1 MSPGRTDPSS
11 DDIAL
16 AERLFAEW
24 NGGAGTSKGRIEMR
38 EWGDT
43 TAHGRRFDRFIRR
56 TLGRSTSRA
65 SRQTNRIGDLE
76 SQLRRLG
83 VTPTG
88 NVAHPWEAQLQH
100 ARVACLAA
108 LRAWNDPTATFRT
121 GTFSLLFV
129 AAWNSLAIAILQK
142 DGKEWRRLDD
152 AGDVVLRN
160 GVEESRRTVDLVSDA
175 FSGGS
180 HFGLRENVRDWV
192 DLRNCVAHRH
202 LLALDVAVIPLAQAG
217 LLNFE
222 NALAREFGDDW
233 ALAEHLSVPLQ
244 LAGFRDP
251 GVLKSLKILQAS
263 LPPDVQAILTRASE
277 ANPDLL
283 ADQTYL
289 LRIAFVPVVP
299 ASGRSPDA
307 VAYFV
312 RPGDVTDELA
322 DALDRYVVIPKVLKA
337 PPRPNLG
344 AKTVVGDV
352 ESRIPWRLTV
362 NQHARLTRS
371 LGVRPPSRAS
381 DPTVTDPR
389 YCEYVPAV
397 KLHLYNQAW
406 VNRLVDLL
414 AVKEDYEA
422 LLGCAPQLQEAHP
435 VLTDPSLHE
444 VSTGSVQDKSSTP

>member
-1 MSPGRTDPSS
+1 MTSPGHSTPSS
-11 DDIAL
+11 DEIAL

-24 NGGAGTSKGRIEMR
+24 DGGAGTSKGRIEIR
-38 EWGDT
+38 EWGDAT
-43 TAHGRRFDRFIRR
+43 SHGRRFDRFIRR

-76 SQLRRLG
+76 SQLRQLG

-88 NVAHPWEAQLQH
+88 TVAQPWEPQLQH

-129 AAWNSLAIAILQK
+129 AAWNSLAIAKLQK
-142 DGKEWRRLDD
+142 DGKEWRSLDD
-152 AGDVVLRN
+152 SGVPVLRN
-160 GVEESRRTVDLVSDA
+160 GVEESRWTVDLVSEA

-180 HFGLRENVRDWV
+180 RTGLCENVRDWV
-192 DLRNCVAHRH
+192 ELRNSVAHRH
-202 LLALDVAVIPLAQAG
+202 LLALDAAVIPLAQAG

-222 NALAREFGDDW
+222 TVLSVEFGEEW

-263 LPPDVQAILTRASE
+263 LPLDVQAILARASTS
-277 ANPDLL
+277 NPDLL
-283 ADQTYL
+283 ADQTYQ
-289 LRIAFVPVVP
+289 LRVAFVPVVP

-322 DALDRYVVIPKVLKA
+322 DALDRYVVVPKVLQA

-344 AKTVVGDV
+344 AKTVVRDV

-362 NQHARLTRS
+362 SQHARLTHT
-371 LGVRPPSRAS
+371 LGVRPPSTDA
-381 DPTVTDPR
+381 DPTRTDSR

-406 VNRLVDLL
+406 VNRLVDVLTG
-414 AVKEDYEA
+414 KEDYEA
-422 LLGCAPQLQEAHP
+422 LLGCSPRLKAAPPAPIDQSLDEAP
-435 VLTDPSLHE
+435 P
-444 VSTGSVQDKSSTP
+444 GSGQNKA